1 MLHMWHVVAIFDFFD
16 FLELGWPTNTHFPN
30 SQQLTLVNDLRH
42 HTAQGSTGE
51 WPANHTEPHGTGH
64 SYGVILST
72 LLTLFQLVS
81 TICGEI
87 IKTIQFFK
95 QSKLGYALSKQVV
108 TEELL
113 KSGFSPWVHS
123 NIAIYNAIDNFNV
136 NT

>member
-1 MLHMWHVVAIFDFFD
+1 MGTSPRYSNW
-16 FLELGWPTNTHFPN
+16 
-30 SQQLTLVNDLRH
+30 SQQFV
-42 HTAQGSTGE
+42 
-51 WPANHTEPHGTGH
+51 
-64 SYGVILST
+64 
-72 LLTLFQLVS
+72 
-81 TICGEI
+81 

-123 NIAIYNAIDNFNV
+123 NIAIYNAIDNFNI